1 MLKSV
6 WRGIVALGTSLVLAI
21 APAHARAPAVAHPA
35 LWEVSDPDTRIY
47 LFGTIHLL
55 PADYQWQTPKFQAAL
70 ADSQQLVV
78 ETIVDDK
85 NPTKIMSAL
94 ASLAF
99 AKGLPPLAQRVPP
112 EARPALAV
120 AIKQSGIPAT
130 AFDQMKTWAAGFM
143 LLANQFRQLGLKGNE
158 GPETILR
165 NSFTSQG
172 KGVGE
177 LESNIEQLGFFNTLP
192 EQAQQALLLGAIEQ
206 PDNMKAEFAGM
217 LASWSRG
224 DVKGIARTFDRDLG
238 NTPALQEAL
247 VGRRNANWTRWI
259 EQRLAQPGSV
269 MLAVGAGHLAGEG
282 SVIDLLQKA
291 GYRVRRLQ

>member
-6 WRGIVALGTSLVLAI
+6 WRGIVALGTSLVFAVV
-21 APAHARAPAVAHPA
+21 PAQARTPAVAHPA

-55 PADYQWQTPKFQAAL
+55 PANYQWQTPKFQAAL
-70 ADSQQLVV
+70 ADSQQLVI

-112 EARPALAV
+112 EQRPALAI
-120 AIKQSGIPAT
+120 AIKQSGIPAPV
-130 AFDQMKTWAAGFM
+130 FDQMKTWAAGFM

-177 LESNIEQLGFFNTLP
+177 LESNVEQLGFFDRLP
-192 EQAQQALLLGAIEQ
+192 EPAQQALLLGAFEQ
-206 PDNMKAEFAGM
+206 PDNMKKEFAGM
-217 LASWSRG
+217 LASWSKG

-238 NTPALQEAL
+238 NTPALQQAL
-247 VGRRNANWTRWI
+247 VAQRNANWKRWI

-269 MLAVGAGHLAGEG
+269 MVAVGAGHLAGEG
-282 SVIDLLQKA
+282 SVIDLLKRD
-291 GYRVRRLQ
+291 GYQVRRLQ